1 LKHNR
6 IKWRTPEPWLHRY
19 SQLDLAE
26 TKWYHVVSRCVRR
39 AFLCG
44 VDNNSGKSYEHRR
57 HWVEARMKYLASIF
71 TVDIAAFAI
80 HPVK

>member
-1 LKHNR
+1 MAA
-6 IKWRTPEPWLHRY
+6 PRY

-44 VDNNSGKSYEHRR
+44 VDNNNGIQLLDSHFILDLQ
-57 HWVEARMKYLASIF
+57 LALG
-71 TVDIAAFAI
+71 
-80 HPVK
+80 